1 MTSLSILI
9 TLQRLHNIRN
19 IGGGSAKTGEI
30 HEIPNSHLHAYS
42 LLETWSWHNGR
53 IGLQPEK

>member
-19 IGGGSAKTGEI
+19 IGGGSAKTGGI
-30 HEIPNSHLHAYS
+30 HKISNSKV
-42 LLETWSWHNGR
+42 NMGR
-53 IGLQPEK
+53 YEGGGV